1 MKRFLFLITLFYS
14 LNFTA
19 QEVYPLQPIERTSFY
34 AEPLDEP
41 TYTELPSGSITARE
55 SGANTIGLTTGELSV
70 SGSGAAVYTVP
81 IAVPQGIGGVAPTL
95 ALTYNSQS
103 GNGIAGYGWHLAG
116 LSVISRV
123 GSTMYHNGKITE
135 VNLTNTDQFA
145 LDGQRL
151 MLKEGTHGES
161 GAVYETETFS
171 QLRIKAVGRSK
182 NSAFGPD
189 YFEVLYPDGSKAY
202 YGKDNNS
209 QSPMEYAISYWEN
222 AQGVSIRYFYTIE
235 NNHLRIEHIEYG
247 YNTKIEFKYDNRTR
261 PEVAYIG
268 GMEFTNGKI
277 LSQINVIDNNVPYR
291 NYKLSYN
298 TNSLEY
304 NRLTSIQE
312 KVGEEEYSPIEFKY
326 WDSAKGFK
334 NRNFKSKVALEKVDN
349 QNSAI
354 VSLDLDGDNYTDF
367 IMYPT
372 KGNNA
377 YKQIYIFD
385 IFRKSPYQLAEDLP
399 LGYTFND
406 IFASKFVSNTG
417 KLFNGQGFITTH
429 QEGDK
434 VIFNT
439 YTKSSQTALS
449 REDVKEWKLPT
460 YIERGREFCDLLR
473 QKWREEGG
481 RARVNPRKISVS
493 YKDLK
498 FLSGDFNGDGLT
510 DIIAIE
516 YPIKRE
522 SCTIKF
528 PRPNQTH
535 SIPTCE
541 ECNYFTD
548 YRNGVYWIDLDGRKK
563 TDYSKQIGFMQQKT
577 SSDDLFWTMDTN
589 GDGKTDMIHI
599 TNGSLFVYGMDN
611 NQNLNLLYKYNNSY
625 IKTNVFHPIAGDFNG
640 DGKLDFLLPTADKSN
655 TFAVLTN
662 TGKEFDYKLRS
673 FDFTFYASTVEE
685 EEQVEDGVDHY
696 TGDIIYHYDYYYRNY
711 SLIPVDINNDG
722 KTDIIQYESTKTNF
736 PEAKSDHIRNITLFN
751 NQTKGAEYLFIG
763 GASKELTNGL
773 PAHIIFSAIDERN
786 KVIDISF
793 FSGDLIET
801 VLLQENN
808 KEDVLLR
815 EVYKGGLQEKISYK
829 SMVSDT
835 DIDNNPFYRSEI
847 YSETYPYVAIVNMQS
862 VRLVY
867 KLEREGIT
875 IPKTMRY
882 FGYYNAITNT
892 EGLGFLGFT
901 KVTSTKWCEL
911 HKTQENVLYTY
922 KVMNP
927 HLRGASIEDFLFKE
941 NFDLPSP
948 FTPTGYIQHTS
959 YQYTHTLSPNKVF
972 KLQLTQQTT
981 EDKLSGL
988 TTTNNFTY
996 DTDGNL
1002 TEQRTQTD
1010 GYSQSTRISYLPK
1023 SEAPYFVGLPQKK
1036 ETTTTLAGDSF
1047 STAETFAY
1055 DKGLLTTHKTQGNG
1069 TAWRTTAYRYDQYG
1083 NITEQTA
1090 TAENG
1095 EQRTERYTYDPTHR
1109 LVTSHTDHEGQVT
1122 KFSYNNKGLLERKTS
1137 PLGQTT
1143 LYTYDSSGRPI
1154 QTTDFLGKKTTTH
1167 YSFNGSIFK
1176 TITENEEGTY
1186 SAESYNT
1193 LGWLLEKES
1202 NDAFNNRY
1210 AISYQYNGIGQ
1221 QVAVSTPHL
1230 AGGASQ
1236 KVKRTEYDVYGRP
1249 TTITNPEGKVT
1260 RFNYDKLKTTAD
1272 DGQQQII
1279 STRDAQGNIVEHQ
1292 DNGGTVR
1299 YTYFANGNLKTADY
1313 SGAVQRITQD
1323 GWGRKTSLTDPS
1335 AGRYTYQYDTWG
1347 NLTEET
1353 TPKGKT
1359 TFNYAQGTDRLTEK
1373 HITGDYTD
1381 MHIRYTYNA
1390 DKLLTQIDNQNKDGN
1405 NDSYRYEYNGL
1416 KQLVQTTETNPQA
1429 VFTKNYTYDAF
1440 GRVQQ
1445 ETTTAQTAGKRVSSA
1460 VQYRYQNGELVEM
1473 KDDKGITLWKLTES
1487 NEYGQPLSLYKGK
1500 TKELLDYNS
1509 HFPKTQTVQREDT
1522 PLNVLQY
1529 DFNPQRGL
1537 LNHRI
1542 YSFYNQKEEFAY
1554 DTTDRLTRWGNAT
1567 HQYDERGR
1575 ITENSAIGTYEY
1587 TRNGYQ
1593 QQKLTTNESGETY
1606 LEKHPLPTVRYNA
1619 FKAPEQIYVKDK
1631 ERISYEYNAFGERS
1645 HCYYGNAEVEKAKRP
1660 LLKHYSHDGSVEVVC
1675 NKTDNSTKFVF
1686 YLGGDAYSAPAIL
1699 ISDGETQKLY
1709 YLHRDYLGSIVMLTD
1724 ENGNIAERRHFD
1736 PWGQPIKVEDGAG
1749 KVLQGLTLLD
1759 RGFTGHE
1766 HLQTVGLIHMN
1777 GRLYDPA
1784 LHRFLQPD
1792 NFVQDPFNTQNF
1804 NRYGYCLNNPLLYT
1818 DPNGEFFWA
1827 AVIIGAIIGASSYAV
1842 SAAIND
1848 SWSWGSFGL
1857 SVLGGAVGGAIT
1869 GALGSTAVLTA
1880 ESIANGIATGAVS
1893 SMLPS
1898 VNFPIGDWNISL
1910 SLAVAFGNASGMGA
1924 NFAVGY
1930 NDGNWG
1936 FSAGV
1941 GIMAYNNYYGF
1952 GKNAIEVRNSIMA
1965 SWDDGTTGV
1974 SLGTNAWSG
1983 DFSQRTGMIGF
1994 RSGDFKLM
2002 YENDGS
2008 IGFLG
2013 DDGDSYRTA
2022 ALNMSIG
2029 NFTTGFNLFTG
2040 YRDYDNENGSISK
2053 HRDPMCIDEYGRKLP
2068 NGAVLEAKEKYRLGA
2083 LTIGYGGWRVGGNSE
2098 MVRDAIQTQTFHNFR
2113 IPWFGGK
2120 SILDKRQ
2127 MSFENQSWDWKPFYQ
2142 YRTYN
2147 PFTSW

>member
-55 SGANTIGLTTGELSV
+55 SGANMIGLTTGELSV

-81 IAVPQGIGGVAPTL
+81 IAVPKGIGGVAPTL

-151 MLKEGTHGES
+151 ILKEGTHGES
-161 GAVYETETFS
+161 GALYETETFS

-182 NSAFGPD
+182 NPAFGPD

-235 NNHLRIEHIEYG
+235 NNHLHIEHIEYG
-247 YNTKIEFKYDNRTR
+247 YNAKIEFKYDNRTR

-277 LSQINVIDNNVPYR
+277 LSQINLIDNNLPYR

-304 NRLTSIQE
+304 NRLTSVQE
-312 KVGEEEYSPIEFKY
+312 KIGEEERSPIEFKY
-326 WDSAKGFK
+326 WDTFNRRKRWRK
-334 NRNFKSKVALEKVDN
+334 NKILNTISTVETSLGKINTLNTATIPIDLNADNF
-349 QNSAI
+349 
-354 VSLDLDGDNYTDF
+354 TDF
-367 IMYPT
+367 ILYPT
-372 KGNNA
+372 IKE
-377 YKQIYIFD
+377 KDRKELFFFD
-385 IFRKSPYQLAEDLP
+385 NFRQDTTKTIAHRADVSK
-399 LGYTFND
+399 FND
-406 IFASKFVSNTG
+406 IFAVKMLTIGGNLY
-417 KLFNGQGFITTH
+417 KAQGFVLATK
-429 QEGDK
+429 EFKK
-434 VIFNT
+434 VVLKVCRKEINSINVE
-439 YTKSSQTALS
+439 YTK
-449 REDVKEWKLPT
+449 EWNLPT
-460 YIERGREFCDLLR
+460 YWDERAYYQGILDNREASLSNPPKEKYIE
-473 QKWREEGG
+473 
-481 RARVNPRKISVS
+481 NPN
-493 YKDLK
+493 YQL
-498 FLSGDFNGDGLT
+498 LSGDFNGDGLT
-510 DIIAIE
+510 ELLGIE
-516 YPIKRE
+516 FAFPYEKCHIMKRE
-522 SCTIKF
+522 CFCDVVEKGRGI
-528 PRPNQTH
+528 
-535 SIPTCE
+535 
-541 ECNYFTD
+541 YL
-548 YRNGVYWIDLDGRKK
+548 IDLDRRKEK
-563 TDYSKQIGFMQQKT
+563 DYTYGVGYIGDLSRTDLLWS
-577 SSDDLFWTMDTN
+577 MDVN
-589 GDGKTDMIHI
+589 SNGKTDLVRVTKGGIYIYEMNENKELKLINEHRSPNIHI
-599 TNGSLFVYGMDN
+599 DEM
-611 NQNLNLLYKYNNSY
+611 
-625 IKTNVFHPIAGDFNG
+625 HPIAGDFNG
-640 DGKLDFLLPTADKSN
+640 DGKIDFLLPTEDKSDK
-655 TFAVLTN
+655 FEVLLN
-662 TGKEFDYKLRS
+662 AGIRFLSIDQH
-673 FDFTFYASTVEE
+673 FTFNFKKQNEE
-685 EEQVEDGVDHY
+685 MIPIRGKFPILYQKV
-696 TGDIIYHYDYYYRNY
+696 INNY
-711 SLIPVDINNDG
+711 SFIPIDFNNDG
-722 KTDIIQYESTKTNF
+722 KTDIVQIHSVIAKNKYNIANGVENSRKIVVFTNIQKGRE
-736 PEAKSDHIRNITLFN
+736 ITFSEGDVKILEEGN
-751 NQTKGAEYLFIG
+751 T
-763 GASKELTNGL
+763 
-773 PAHIIFSAIDERN
+773 PHIIFSSPDEQDR
-786 KVIDISF
+786 VTDISL
-793 FSGDLIET
+793 FSGNKIQTLS
-801 VLLQENN
+801 LRENN
-808 KEDVLLR
+808 REDVLVR
-815 EVYKGGLQEKISYK
+815 NVINGGVRQTITYKNMVTLPNLDKEKGTYYW
-829 SMVSDT
+829 VS
-835 DIDNNPFYRSEI
+835 
-847 YSETYPYVAIVNMQS
+847 TYPDELYPYTTLPNMQS
-862 VRLVY
+862 VRLVSQ
-867 KLEREGIT
+867 LEREGIGV
-875 IPKTMRY
+875 PKAIQRY
-882 FGYYNAITNT
+882 VYYNATT
-892 EGLGFLGFT
+892 HTQGLGFLGFKAIGQT
-901 KVTSTKWCEL
+901 NWFEPNKE
-911 HKTQENVLYTY
+911 HNQVLFSFKET
-922 KVMNP
+922 NP
-927 HLRGASIEDFLFKE
+927 LLRGALTNEYILDKQWFLPTYIIR
-941 NFDLPSP
+941 NIP
-948 FTPTGYIQHTS
+948 FQKTS
-959 YQYTHTLSPNKVF
+959 YQYTQTLSSNKVF
-972 KLQLTQQTT
+972 KLQLAQQTT

-996 DTDGNL
+996 DSDGNL

-1069 TAWRTTAYRYDQYG
+1069 TGWRTTSYDYDEYG

-1095 EQRTERYTYDPTHR
+1095 EQRTKRYTYDPTHR

-1143 LYTYDSSGRPI
+1143 LYTYDLWGRPI

-1167 YSFNGSIFK
+1167 YEFNGSIFK

-1210 AISYQYNGIGQ
+1210 AVSYEYNGIGQ

-1230 AGGASQ
+1230 ARGASQ

-1260 RFNYDKLKTTAD
+1260 RFTYDKLKTTAD
-1272 DGQQQII
+1272 DGQQQVI

-1323 GWGRKTSLTDPS
+1323 GWGRKISLTDPS
-1335 AGRYTYQYDTWG
+1335 AGRYTYQYDAWG
-1347 NLTEET
+1347 NPIEQT

-1359 TFNYAQGTDRLTEK
+1359 TFSYEQGTDRLTEK

-1381 MHIRYTYNA
+1381 MRIRYTYNA
-1390 DKLLTQIDNQNKDGN
+1390 DKLLTQIDNQNKDRN

-1460 VQYRYQNGELVEM
+1460 VQYRYENGDLVEM
-1473 KDDKGITLWKLTES
+1473 KTPSGATLWKLTAS
-1487 NEYGQPLSLYKGK
+1487 NEYGQPLSLHKGK
-1500 TKELLDYNS
+1500 TKELLDYNT
-1509 HFPKTQTVQREDT
+1509 HFPKTQIVQREDT

-1537 LNHRI
+1537 LNHRT

-1593 QQKLTTNESGETY
+1593 QQKLTTNEAGETY
-1606 LEKHPLPTVRYNA
+1606 LEKYPLPVIRYNA

-1631 ERISYEYNAFGERS
+1631 ERISYDYNAFGERS

-1660 LLKHYSHDGSVEVVC
+1660 LLKHYSHDGSTEIVC
-1675 NKTDNSTKFVF
+1675 NKTDNSTKFIL

-1699 ISDGETQKLY
+1699 ISNGEASKLY

-1724 ENGNIAERRHFD
+1724 EDGNIAERRHFD
-1736 PWGQPIKVEDGAG
+1736 PWGQPIKIADGAG
-1749 KVLQGLTLLD
+1749 NTLDKLTLLD

-1777 GRLYDPA
+1777 ARLYDPA

-1792 NFVQDPFNTQNF
+1792 NYVQDPFNTQNF
-1804 NRYGYCLNNPLLYT
+1804 NRYGYCLNNPLVYV
-1818 DPNGEFFWA
+1818 DQNGEFWHL
-1827 AVIIGAIIGASSYAV
+1827 VIGAVVGGVINWISNGARFDAKGLGYFAV
-1842 SAAIND
+1842 GAVA
-1848 SWSWGSFGL
+1848 
-1857 SVLGGAVGGAIT
+1857 GAVGAGI
-1869 GALGSTAVLTA
+1869 GSGVSASLAGGTFAGGFMSTSV
-1880 ESIANGIATGAVS
+1880 AVS
-1893 SMLPS
+1893 SS
-1898 VNFPIGDWNISL
+1898 FINGAAIGAASGLGAGFVGGFGNGLVGGQNIRQ
-1910 SLAVAFGNASGMGA
+1910 AFGSGITNGLIGMAMGGVIGGLSGGIDAAIDGRRFWDGATLLEERYLA
-1924 NFAVGY
+1924 NQQLPLVKQQGQY
-1930 NDGNWG
+1930 NCAPATGE
-1936 FSAGV
+1936 STT
-1941 GIMAYNNYYGF
+1941 GISQTRYRTILHGDPNTTPIDVNSF
-1952 GKNAIEVRNSIMA
+1952 NNAIKSETGRNVVRFTNYLPKDKIGAEQIAGMMNRGNHFYLISNS
-1965 SWDDGTTGV
+1965 
-1974 SLGTNAWSG
+1974 
-1983 DFSQRTGMIGF
+1983 SQAGITHA
-1994 RSGDFKLM
+1994 
-2002 YENDGS
+2002 
-2008 IGFLG
+2008 
-2013 DDGDSYRTA
+2013 T
-2022 ALNMSIG
+2022 ALNSVFLKTYQRISGSLYYKVIYQAMDPAIG
-2029 NFTTGFNLFTG
+2029 AYTTIKAN
-2040 YRDYDNENGSISK
+2040 S
-2053 HRDPMCIDEYGRKLP
+2053 M
-2068 NGAVLEAKEKYRLGA
+2068 KY
-2083 LTIGYGGWRVGGNSE
+2083 IFK
-2098 MVRDAIQTQTFHNFR
+2098 IQ
-2113 IPWFGGK
+2113 P
-2120 SILDKRQ
+2120 
-2127 MSFENQSWDWKPFYQ
+2127 
-2142 YRTYN
+2142 
-2147 PFTSW
+2147 